1 MKKTIL
7 LNLSNLKIEG
17 DVIDY
22 SLEDFSLIQNE
33 NNSAI
38 DEIAITTEASKF
50 INQYDSG
57 ILFFN
62 LNNIWTKS
70 KREEIIDD
78 ITDYIK
84 KDGYIY
90 IWDLNKSFGEIVD
103 VELKVLC
110 PDDNFKKVSVKN
122 NNIFACLNIEEI
134 EKILEK
140 NCKIEETKV
149 WEDMF
154 FIKAQKI

>member
-1 MKKTIL
+1 M
-7 LNLSNLKIEG
+7 
-17 DVIDY
+17 D
-22 SLEDFSLIQNE
+22 
-33 NNSAI
+33 
-38 DEIAITTEASKF
+38 
-50 INQYDSG
+50 
-57 ILFFN
+57 
-62 LNNIWTKS
+62 
-70 KREEIIDD
+70 
-78 ITDYIK
+78 
-84 KDGYIY
+84 IY